1 MLQDVDFNRFF
12 TLSPEMQCIAD
23 PQSHCLWLN
32 ETWEHCLG
40 YSIQT
45 MLNQNLDD
53 FSHPDER
60 ATTLVADIIA
70 LSDGSAVSFTRRFR
84 HHDGGY
90 RWLLWNAL
98 FDAREQRIYASAR
111 DISEEIEHRAD
122 ENRQRDIQRATA
134 SIAHTG
140 GWQLN
145 VETMMTLWSEEVYRI
160 HEIEPGTPVELDKAI
175 KFYAPETRP
184 LIESAISE
192 AIKNGTP
199 WDLELPF
206 ITARGNHL
214 WVRATGQ
221 AEWGIEGAS
230 SLWGTFQDI
239 TERKRHELRET
250 VLQAMRTQTWSME
263 QPGDIETV
271 LRSLSDGLAQ
281 LEIPFVHCGINLV
294 DSDSE
299 MPRFTPHGLDSS
311 GQELATKRKNST
323 RGPLLSTWMSQQ
335 PLYRPDLHAEDS
347 FNERADMAD
356 RIRAVLDVPFSHGT
370 LAINSEEP
378 NAFAEWEMEALQSI
392 AEVLSEAFRRWD
404 DLREKEY
411 RERLQHALQS
421 IREKVWKM
429 EQSEDFQEVLYT
441 TRSAMSD
448 LEIPFANCGL
458 NHIDIDCD
466 PPALRAHDMGPQGQW
481 SHIVS
486 GEAYD
491 EILQMWNERAIAY
504 HRDPTKGK
512 EGERLTQRFG
522 TVRTVLDVPFSHG
535 TLAVNSSVPNAF
547 SQRDIETL
555 RDITDVLSE
564 AFYRREDLRAR
575 ERHLGDLEN
584 QIERIRALHTVAAA
598 SSLSESTQIEELLQV
613 GCRLL
618 NLETGILSHIEG
630 EVYTITQVHSTNGTL
645 EPGSTLELGETYCAL
660 TLQHS
665 GPLAIHHMALSRWN
679 EHPCYA
685 KLGLESYIATPI
697 IIEGQIY
704 GTLNFS
710 SPQPRQVAFKRSDID
725 FVQLMGQLIGSL
737 IERQRAREE
746 LNFRNSLL
754 SAQQE
759 TTLDGILTVDEDG
772 HWISYNRRFIDMWN
786 ISPEIEAQGSRG
798 NALEYTLYQVADPDA
813 FLQRVRYLYAHRDD
827 RSNEEIALRDG
838 RVFERY
844 SSPIFNADNHYYGRV
859 WYYKDITE
867 RKQAEEQLH
876 QALAAAE
883 EASRTK
889 SEFLANMS
897 HEIRTPM
904 NAVIGM
910 TELTLDT
917 ELDATQREYLKIVRT
932 SANGLLTII
941 NDILD
946 FSKIEA
952 GKLSLDHID
961 FDLRQTIDDA
971 LKSLGLRAHEKG
983 LELACQIDNQ
993 APANLVGD
1001 PLRLRQVLLNLLNN
1015 AIKFTSAGEV
1025 VLEVEVA
1032 QSMGENVEL
1041 HFAVRDTGMGIS
1053 SAQQQIIF
1061 DSFTQADGSTTRQHG
1076 GTGLGLAISSQ
1087 LVSLMEGRIWV
1098 ESAPDAGSTF
1108 HFTARFNPSTK
1119 DTAQHIEDTQML
1131 EDIPVL
1137 IVDDNATS
1145 RRILV
1150 EMLSNWHMQP
1160 SAANSGQAALDAIG
1174 EARAAGTPFALLI
1187 LDATM
1192 PGMDGFELAHRIRA
1206 NAGSQPAIIMLSS
1219 TDSSGE
1225 RHRGDELDMARD
1237 LRKPFSQR
1245 GVLEAIKSV
1254 LGIPSTPSADAPIS
1268 PTPAPIVPLRILLA
1282 EDNEFNQRVAIGL
1295 LSNSGHN
1302 ITVVQNGQEA
1312 LARIEAESFDLVLMD
1327 VQMPVMDGTEATR
1340 TLRQREIDTGT
1351 HLPVIGLTA
1360 HAMENDRQRCL
1371 DAGMDDYLTKPF
1383 KIADLDAMLARQVA
1397 VADIVHDDDAVS
1409 ADLSDALGYCGGDV
1423 ELLSQLI
1430 RIFLE
1435 DMPDYQNQLRMA
1447 IKQED

>member
-1 MLQDVDFNRFF
+1 
-12 TLSPEMQCIAD
+12 MQCIAD

-70 LSDGSAVSFTRRFR
+70 QSDGSAVSFTRRFR

-90 RWLLWNAL
+90 RWLRWNAL

-111 DISEEIEHRAD
+111 DITEEIEHRAD
-122 ENRQRDIQRATA
+122 ENHQRATA

-175 KFYAPETRP
+175 NFYAPEARP

-206 ITARGNHL
+206 ITARGYHL

-230 SLWGTFQDI
+230 SLWRTFQDI

-263 QPGDIETV
+263 QAGDIETV

-299 MPRFTPHGLDSS
+299 MPRFTPTASIVAGKSWL
-311 GQELATKRKNST
+311 LNAKTAPVA
-323 RGPLLSTWMSQQ
+323 PLLATWMSQQ

-347 FNERADMAD
+347 FNERDDMAD

-370 LAINSEEP
+370 LAVNSEEP

-404 DLREKEY
+404 DLREK
-411 RERLQHALQS
+411 
-421 IREKVWKM
+421 VWKM
-429 EQSEDFQEVLYT
+429 EQSEDLQEVLYT

-481 SHIVS
+481 THVVS

-491 EILQMWNERAIAY
+491 KILQMWNERAIAY
-504 HRDPTKGK
+504 HRDPTKGE
-512 EGERLTQRFG
+512 EGERLTQRFD

-535 TLAVNSSVPNAF
+535 TLAVNSSVLNAF
-547 SQRDIETL
+547 SQ

-564 AFYRREDLRAR
+564 AFYRREDLRVR

-598 SSLSESTQIEELLQV
+598 SSLSESAQIEELLQV

-630 EVYTITQVHSTNGTL
+630 EVYTITQVHSTNGPL
-645 EPGSTLELGETYCAL
+645 EPGSALESGSTLKLGETYCAL

-665 GPLAIHHMALSRWN
+665 GPLTINHMAVSRWN

-710 SPQPRQVAFKRSDID
+710 NPQPRQVAFKRSDID

-786 ISPEIEAQGSRG
+786 ISPEMEAQESRG
-798 NALEYTLYQVADPDA
+798 NALEHTLNQVADPDV
-813 FLQRVRYLYAHRDD
+813 FLQRVRYLYAHRNE
-827 RSNEEIALRDG
+827 RSNEETALRDG

-917 ELDATQREYLKIVRT
+917 ELDATQREYLRIVRT

-952 GKLSLDHID
+952 GKLALDHID
-961 FDLRQTIDDA
+961 FDLRQTTDDA
-971 LKSLGLRAHEKG
+971 LKSLGLHAHEKG

-1053 SAQQQIIF
+1053 STQQQIIF

-1076 GTGLGLAISSQ
+1076 GTGDFFAVGLPYGGSHLGRKRARCRQHLSLHGPLQ
-1087 LVSLMEGRIWV
+1087 LLYQGYS
-1098 ESAPDAGSTF
+1098 P
-1108 HFTARFNPSTK
+1108 
-1119 DTAQHIEDTQML
+1119 
-1131 EDIPVL
+1131 
-1137 IVDDNATS
+1137 
-1145 RRILV
+1145 
-1150 EMLSNWHMQP
+1150 
-1160 SAANSGQAALDAIG
+1160 
-1174 EARAAGTPFALLI
+1174 
-1187 LDATM
+1187 
-1192 PGMDGFELAHRIRA
+1192 AHRRHP
-1206 NAGSQPAIIMLSS
+1206 NAGRHSRPHRRRQCYQPAH
-1219 TDSSGE
+1219 T
-1225 RHRGDELDMARD
+1225 RGN
-1237 LRKPFSQR
+1237 
-1245 GVLEAIKSV
+1245 AI
-1254 LGIPSTPSADAPIS
+1254 
-1268 PTPAPIVPLRILLA
+1268 
-1282 EDNEFNQRVAIGL
+1282 
-1295 LSNSGHN
+1295 
-1302 ITVVQNGQEA
+1302 
-1312 LARIEAESFDLVLMD
+1312 
-1327 VQMPVMDGTEATR
+1327 
-1340 TLRQREIDTGT
+1340 
-1351 HLPVIGLTA
+1351 
-1360 HAMENDRQRCL
+1360 
-1371 DAGMDDYLTKPF
+1371 
-1383 KIADLDAMLARQVA
+1383 
-1397 VADIVHDDDAVS
+1397 
-1409 ADLSDALGYCGGDV
+1409 
-1423 ELLSQLI
+1423 
-1430 RIFLE
+1430 
-1435 DMPDYQNQLRMA
+1435 
-1447 IKQED
+1447 